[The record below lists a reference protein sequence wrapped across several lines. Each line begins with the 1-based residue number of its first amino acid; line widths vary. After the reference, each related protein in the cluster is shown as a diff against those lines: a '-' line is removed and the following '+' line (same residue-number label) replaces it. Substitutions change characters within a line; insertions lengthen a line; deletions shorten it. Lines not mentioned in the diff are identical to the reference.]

1 MEGCKRG
8 NPCNESRE
16 CGWYN
21 DNWTNVTFE
30 ECEEQAQNLNS
41 FAFSYGI
48 SGTEVAHMVMIHSTI
63 CMVCNE
69 VEFHTRRTSLDPL
82 QSFGIYRGSKK
93 GTFRVICYH
102 IIVGH
107 LPTNKSRFDQ

>member
-8 NPCNESRE
+8 NPCKESRE
-16 CGWYN
+16 CGWYSN
-21 DNWTNVTFE
+21 EGTWFDVTFE

-69 VEFHTRRTSLDPL
+69 VDFHLRRTSLYAS
-82 QSFGIYRGSKK
+82 QSFGIYRGPKK
-93 GTFRVICYH
+93 GTF
-102 IIVGH
+102 
-107 LPTNKSRFDQ
+107 